1 MRQCLGPGIW
11 ETDVVFER
19 WGGSGEGKRMYGCA
33 RRGVGM
39 AGDGGWWGSPDGPRS
54 TFRGSSAA
62 SDGTDSDSLARN
74 RPAAPT
80 AGTLQARK
88 GVVLGHP
95 SRRQQRASAGLPI
108 ESHRWRGEG
117 GYFPGGVCVFPD
129 RTSHHMLCRIMAIML
144 STAKVETPAVPI
156 A

>member
-19 WGGSGEGKRMYGCA
+19 LWGSGEGIWGSDEWKRMYGCA
-33 RRGVGM
+33 RWGVGR
-39 AGDGGWWGSPDGPRS
+39 AGDGGWWGSPGGRWS
-54 TFRGSSAA
+54 TSSGSSAA
-62 SDGTDSDSLARN
+62 SGSMDSHDTARN

-88 GVVLGHP
+88 GVVLCHH

-108 ESHRWRGEG
+108 ASRRGRGRG
-117 GYFPGGVCVFPD
+117 GYFPGGMCVSPTGSCTTCD
-129 RTSHHMLCRIMAIML
+129 VA
-144 STAKVETPAVPI
+144 
-156 A
+156 